1 MEKQLIGTCSSE
13 PLHYSRN
20 GTCSEH
26 SLNGSNGFPLRDFR
40 HIFFLSQF
48 IMGIGGAPLYTL
60 GPTYI
65 DDNVSNKMQ
74 PIYTGLFI
82 IF

>member
-1 MEKQLIGTCSSE
+1 
-13 PLHYSRN
+13 
-20 GTCSEH
+20 
-26 SLNGSNGFPLRDFR
+26 
-40 HIFFLSQF
+40 
-48 IMGIGGAPLYTL
+48 MGIGGAPLYTL